1 MIKGKVWHYLP
12 GDMSG
17 EGIMKKMTNEDI
29 VGGGSKI
36 WQFRG
41 DVISEWPLNK
51 FDLITKSLDLHVNIN
66 LKLW

>member
-1 MIKGKVWHYLP
+1 
-12 GDMSG
+12 MSG

-66 LKLW
+66 LKLR